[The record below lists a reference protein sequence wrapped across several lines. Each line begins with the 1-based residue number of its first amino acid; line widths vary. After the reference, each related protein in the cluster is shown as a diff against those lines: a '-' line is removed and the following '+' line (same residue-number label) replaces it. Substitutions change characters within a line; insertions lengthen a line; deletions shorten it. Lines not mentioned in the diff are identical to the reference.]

1 MEAVFFLLSM
11 LGAGLI
17 MWWVIENDGVGP
29 TEPTRG
35 LLAMPG
41 DLGENQSADKAT
53 KPALPATLPPRPL

>member
-35 LLAMPG
+35 LLAMSG
-41 DLGENQSADKAT
+41 NLGENQTAGKPT
-53 KPALPATLPPRPL
+53 KPALRATLPPRPL